1 MQGDSAGGSS
11 LIRYVA
17 EMYTLK
23 RVSGDSQKK
32 HKQSEGTSTA
42 KIHTES
48 WVYDLLCRN
57 SNIRMKHD
65 GEDRKMLF
73 RATIGTF
80 AIVFLVLDA
89 TPMLPQTAQ
98 AEHVGAGLNSGAPDP
113 LVGRRLANYIL
124 GPGDEISI
132 MSIYAPEIAKGP
144 IRITTS
150 GDINLAMV
158 GRFHAAG
165 LTVERLEEDVRERLK
180 AYVKDP
186 DIVVNLTQ
194 LKSQPVSVIGA
205 VGSPGVVQLEGVK
218 TLVEVLSMVGGVR
231 PDAGARIKIT
241 RRLEWGT
248 IPLPPQR
255 SMESTAPRKSTF
267 DPLRT
272 PLALRKIS
280 EFSLTM

>member
-1 MQGDSAGGSS
+1 
-11 LIRYVA
+11 
-17 EMYTLK
+17 
-23 RVSGDSQKK
+23 
-32 HKQSEGTSTA
+32 
-42 KIHTES
+42 
-48 WVYDLLCRN
+48 
-57 SNIRMKHD
+57 
-65 GEDRKMLF
+65 
-73 RATIGTF
+73 
-80 AIVFLVLDA
+80 
-89 TPMLPQTAQ
+89 
-98 AEHVGAGLNSGAPDP
+98 
-113 LVGRRLANYIL
+113 
-124 GPGDEISI
+124 

-180 AYVKDP
+180 AYIKDP

-205 VGSPGVVQLEGVK
+205 VSSPGVVQLEGVK

-248 IPLPPQR
+248 IPLPSAKVDGEYCTAEVNLR
-255 SMESTAPRKSTF
+255 SIENATSP
-267 DPLRT
+267 
-272 PLALRKIS
+272 RKIS